1 MLYINVG
8 RYYVCDRYERQ
19 KIKNSLFYSEGK
31 MKFSLYLQTAILK
44 DWRQP
49 SSFLFRNENWNK
61 EAASSLS

>member
-19 KIKNSLFYSEGK
+19 KIKNSLFYSKGENEV
-31 MKFSLYLQTAILK
+31 FTVLTDSDLERLK
-44 DWRQP
+44 AAE
-49 SSFLFRNENWNK
+49 FLFRNENWNK